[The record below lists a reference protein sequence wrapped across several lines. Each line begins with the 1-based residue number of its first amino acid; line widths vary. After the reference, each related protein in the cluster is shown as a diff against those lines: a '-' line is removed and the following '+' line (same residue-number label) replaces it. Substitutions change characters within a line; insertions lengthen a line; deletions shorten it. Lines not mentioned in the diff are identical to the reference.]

1 MNTTDQTSRHL
12 IAAGVTL
19 FLLGLITG
27 FVIPALANPR
37 MGLSGHLEGVMNGTF
52 LIAIGAVWSQL
63 SLSSLL
69 RRVTFWLLIYG
80 TFANWLFVGFAA
92 MFGTS
97 EMTPIAGAGHTGL
110 PWQEDLVT
118 LGLSSVGITMLVG
131 CAILAWGF
139 IRRKEGNQSDA

>member
-1 MNTTDQTSRHL
+1 MNTTDQTPRHL
-12 IAAGVTL
+12 IAAGATL

-63 SLSSLL
+63 ALSPLL
-69 RRVTFWLLIYG
+69 RRVTLWLLIYG
-80 TFANWLFVGFAA
+80 TFANWLFVGLAA

-97 EMTPIAGAGHTGL
+97 EMTPIAGAGYTGL
-110 PWQEDLVT
+110 AWQEDLVT
-118 LGLSSVGITMLVG
+118 LGLSSVGITMLAG
-131 CAILAWGF
+131 CAILVWGF
-139 IRRKEGNQSDA
+139 IRPNERKQSDA